1 MLLDAVLLIQDVQL
15 LCFTVV
21 FGLFAMQRWSDR
33 TRVWLWSTFLANG
46 VGAVLD
52 LAGSHLPAWLSKGVN
67 MEMIPLSY
75 ALLNVTLACFD
86 RRDRRTNWLSFALL
100 LAALPFFLAWRNE
113 PGLVHSYALGD
124 LLISL
129 ECLIAMLLFF
139 SSKEQATREPRVLMG
154 SFLALFAILEAARFA
169 LAFPLH
175 TNPDSVHWFLVTC
188 TVAYIVNT
196 SLLPLAFIWMMH
208 TRLESELRQQSRVD
222 ALTGVLNRRGLE
234 EALARELAIFE
245 RDRKNFSIGILDL
258 DHFKVINDRYGHVAG
273 DAFLTKA
280 VNVLRA
286 HTRATDI
293 IARFGGDEF
302 ILLMPGTSTAEAG
315 RRFVQLCKAIRDY
328 SGWVAGEPVNFTAS
342 IGFTNTDSRQ
352 NISNSGLLREADA
365 ALYQA
370 KHNGRDQARHYET
383 ELVNPAPG

>member
-1 MLLDAVLLIQDVQL
+1 MLLDAALLIQDVQL
-15 LCFTVV
+15 LCFTIV
-21 FGLFAMQRWSDR
+21 FGLFAMQRWGDR
-33 TRVWLWSTFLANG
+33 TRVWLWSTFLANA

-52 LAGSHLPAWLSKGVN
+52 LAGSHLPAWLGNGIN

-86 RRDRRTNWLSFALL
+86 RRGRRTTWLAFAILV
-100 LAALPFFLAWRNE
+100 AALPFFLAWRNE

-139 SSKEQATREPRVLMG
+139 DSNEQATRAPRVLMG
-154 SFLALFAILEAARFA
+154 SFLALFLILEAARFA

-175 TNPDSVHWFLVTC
+175 TDPDSIHWFLITC

-208 TRLESELRQQSRVD
+208 TRLESELRQQSRID

-234 EALARELAIFE
+234 DALARELAIFE
-245 RDRKNFSIGILDL
+245 REQQNFSIGILDL

-280 VNVLRA
+280 VNVLRK

-302 ILLMPGTSTAEAG
+302 ILLLPGTTTAEAG
-315 RRFVQLCKAIRDY
+315 RRFEQLCLAIREH
-328 SGWVAGEPVNFTAS
+328 SGWLTGEPVIFTAS
-342 IGFTNTDSRQ
+342 IGFTNTAGRQ
-352 NISNSGLLREADA
+352 SISNNDLLREADA

-370 KHNGRDQARHYET
+370 KHNGRNQAHQYET
-383 ELVNPAPG
+383 ELVEA

>member
-1 MLLDAVLLIQDVQL
+1 MLLDAALLIQDVQL
-15 LCFTVV
+15 LCFAIV
-21 FGLFAMQRWSDR
+21 FGLFAMQRWGDR
-33 TRVWLWSTFLANG
+33 TRIWLWSTFLANG

-52 LAGSHLPAWLSKGVN
+52 LAGSHLPAWLGRGVN

-86 RRDRRTNWLSFALL
+86 RRRRRTTWLAFAILV
-100 LAALPFFLAWRNE
+100 AGLPFFLAWRNE

-139 SSKEQATREPRVLMG
+139 DSKEQATRAPRVLMG
-154 SFLALFAILEAARFA
+154 SFLALFLILEAARFA

-175 TNPDSVHWFLVTC
+175 TDPDSVHWFLITC

-208 TRLESELRQQSRVD
+208 ARLESELRQQSRID

-234 EALARELAIFE
+234 DALARELAVFE
-245 RDRKNFSIGILDL
+245 REQQNFSIGILDL

-273 DAFLTKA
+273 DTFLTKA
-280 VNVLRA
+280 VHVLRK
-286 HTRATDI
+286 HTRTTDI

-302 ILLMPGTSTAEAG
+302 ILLLPGTTAAEAG
-315 RRFVQLCKAIRDY
+315 RRFEQLCLAIREH
-328 SGWVAGEPVNFTAS
+328 SGWLTGEAVIFTAS
-342 IGFTNTDSRQ
+342 IGFTNTAGRQ
-352 NISNSGLLREADA
+352 NISNNDLLREADA

-370 KHNGRDQARHYET
+370 KHNGRNQAHRYET
-383 ELVNPAPG
+383 ELVNARA